1 MLSDSVKN
9 HFTFYEAQIDI
20 IHFMFIVL
28 FIMSNIFLTALSEKS
43 IFSPNNLLL
52 RVILYHNNI
61 YLPTWK
67 YKKKLCYEPQ

>member
-9 HFTFYEAQIDI
+9 HFTFCEAQIDI

-61 YLPTWK
+61 YLPT
-67 YKKKLCYEPQ
+67 